1 MFSWRSLKE
10 NGKLT
15 ERFPILENGGLIQD
29 LSGIHRLG
37 KLTVNEGFLAVCA
50 SFSLLSNL
58 INRLH
63 LKFLPKLRKN
73 FKNIAFGG
81 RPAATALF
89 STRYESVVTKVKA

>member
-1 MFSWRSLKE
+1 ME
-10 NGKLT
+10 APGNGL
-15 ERFPILENGGLIQD
+15 
-29 LSGIHRLG
+29 LSRIYLVFTVWG

-50 SFSLLSNL
+50 SFSLLRNL

-63 LKFLPKLRKN
+63 LKFLLKLRKN